1 MELPPQLPPQPYRPT
16 GVESD
21 ATQVFLPTK
30 NMPALLS
37 YYFGVFGLIPFLG
50 VPLAIAAVVLGIIG
64 LKRFKLNPTPGA
76 KGHAI
81 TGLVLG
87 CFELV
92 CLAVFVAFVTYV
104 NG

>member
-1 MELPPQLPPQPYRPT
+1 MADDSMQ
-16 GVESD
+16 
-21 ATQVFLPTK
+21 AWIPTK

-50 VPLAIAAVVLGIIG
+50 VPLAVAAVILGIIG
-64 LKRFKLNPTPGA
+64 LKRTKVTPTPGA

-87 CFELV
+87 IFELLV
-92 CLAVFVAFVTYV
+92 LLAFIILMVVAS
-104 NG
+104 NS

>member
-1 MELPPQLPPQPYRPT
+1 MQ
-16 GVESD
+16 
-21 ATQVFLPTK
+21 AWIPTK

-50 VPLAIAAVVLGIIG
+50 VPLAIAAIMLGIRG
-64 LKRFKLNPTPGA
+64 LKKAKITPTPGA

-87 CFELV
+87 SFEMVVL
-92 CLAVFVAFVTYV
+92 LAFIAIVAYISA
-104 NG
+104 GAD